1 MARAGHGRI
10 DNCLVRPTQPA
21 DVISASPR
29 TIRPWVAWLA
39 VVVLLAVALI
49 GVLVVALHYR
59 QEAAGLHRQLR
70 PVPVHVSPRSHLMT
84 ISSDT
89 VVLPVSGRLA
99 GEVTVFAVR
108 SDSRARVVVTARI
121 TGGRPDAQ
129 YELFGGDCAGNAAD
143 HAWAW
148 GTTNS
153 RGSADTGGKAW
164 TVSPGHEYYL
174 IVGTPGLY
182 REHPGPAVHGR
193 FGLARGLSA
202 VRDHAAPCAPSAP

>member
-1 MARAGHGRI
+1 M
-10 DNCLVRPTQPA
+10 
-21 DVISASPR
+21 
-29 TIRPWVAWLA
+29 
-39 VVVLLAVALI
+39 ALI

-70 PVPVHVSPRSHLMT
+70 PVPGRVSPRSPLMT

-89 VVLPVSGRLA
+89 VLLPVSGRLA

-129 YELFGGDCAGNAAD
+129 YELSGGDCAGNAAD

-153 RGSADTGGKAW
+153 RGSADIAGRAW
-164 TVSPGHEYYL
+164 TLSPGHEYYL
-174 IVGTPGLY
+174 IVGAPDLY
-182 REHPGPAVHGR
+182 REHPGPAARGR

-202 VRDHAAPCAPSAP
+202 VRDQAAPCAPSAP

>member
-49 GVLVVALHYR
+49 GVFVVALHYR
-59 QEAAGLHRQLR
+59 QEAARLHRQLR
-70 PVPVHVSPRSHLMT
+70 PVPVHVSPRSPLMT

-89 VVLPVSGRLA
+89 VLLPVSGRLA

-153 RGSADTGGKAW
+153 RGSADIGGKAW
-164 TVSPGHEYYL
+164 TVSPGHEYHL
-174 IVGTPGLY
+174 IVGPPGLY
-182 REHPGPAVHGR
+182 REHPGPALPGP
-193 FGLARGLSA
+193 FG
-202 VRDHAAPCAPSAP
+202 P

>member
-1 MARAGHGRI
+1 M
-10 DNCLVRPTQPA
+10 QPA

-29 TIRPWVAWLA
+29 TIRPWMAWLT
-39 VVVLLAVALI
+39 VVVLLAGALI
-49 GVLVVALHYR
+49 GALVVALHYR
-59 QEAAGLHRQLR
+59 QEAARLHRQLR
-70 PVPVHVSPRSHLMT
+70 PVPAHVSPRSPPMAT
-84 ISSDT
+84 SSDT
-89 VVLPVSGRLA
+89 VLLPVSGRLA

-108 SDSRARVVVTARI
+108 SSAGRARVVVTARI

-153 RGSADTGGKAW
+153 RGSADIAGKAW
-164 TVSPGHEYYL
+164 PVSLGHEYYL
-174 IVGTPGLY
+174 IVGSPGLY
-182 REHPGPAVHGR
+182 GEHPGPAVHGR

-202 VRDHAAPCAPSAP
+202 VRDQAAPCAPSAPDAGFPP

>member
-1 MARAGHGRI
+1 MNPDQR
-10 DNCLVRPTQPA
+10 

-29 TIRPWVAWLA
+29 TVPPWAAWLA
-39 VVVLLAVALI
+39 AVVLLAAALI

-59 QEAAGLHRQLR
+59 QEAMLHRQLR
-70 PVPVHVSPRSHLMT
+70 SVPVHVPPHSPSMT
-84 ISSDT
+84 VSSDT
-89 VVLPVSGRLA
+89 VLLPAAGRLA

-108 SDSRARVVVTARI
+108 SSAGQARVVVTARI
-121 TGGRPDAQ
+121 TGGRPDSQ

-148 GTTNS
+148 GTTDS
-153 RGSADTGGKAW
+153 RGSADIAGRAW

-174 IVGTPGLY
+174 IVGSPGLY

-193 FGLARGLSA
+193 FGLASGLSG
-202 VRDHAAPCAPSAP
+202 VRDQAAPCAPSAP